1 MEKVIKNI
9 EFSKALELAK
19 LVEYQE
25 GKVISV
31 TFAQNEAVSIT
42 LFAFAK
48 GEGISTHA
56 ASGDAMVYILD
67 GVAEITV
74 GEETVNAEKGQVVV
88 MPANIPH
95 GLDARENF
103 KMLLIVI
110 RK

>member
-1 MEKVIKNI
+1 MFIKNI

-25 GKVISV
+25 GKVVSV
-31 TFAQNEAVSIT
+31 TFSQNDAISIT

-67 GVAEITV
+67 GVAEITI
-74 GEETVNAEKGQVVV
+74 GEEKINAEQGQLVV

-95 GLDARENF
+95 GLDAIDNF
-103 KMLLIVI
+103 KMLLIVV

>member
-1 MEKVIKNI
+1 MSIKNI
-9 EFSKALELAK
+9 EFSKALKLSE
-19 LVEYQE
+19 LVEYQA

-42 LFAFAK
+42 LFAFSK

-67 GVAEITV
+67 GNAEITIGNDV
-74 GEETVNAEKGQVVV
+74 VHAETGQVVV

-95 GLDARENF
+95 GLSAKENF
-103 KMLLIVI
+103 KMLLVVV
-110 RK
+110 R